1 MCVAAERAPI
11 VFAGENFTIFSIRF
25 DYREIGLC
33 LGHFTNESPFPMF
46 WNGPP
51 TSTLPSFAK

>member
-11 VFAGENFTIFSIRF
+11 VFAEENFTIFSIRF

-33 LGHFTNESPFPMF
+33 LGHFTNESPFPTF

-51 TSTLPSFAK
+51 TILA